1 MGGLLMVYKL
11 YTLKTE
17 YTKELEKINLKMG
30 FPSNKGTRL
39 VNGKWKE
46 LTFKKIMTR
55 TWAEENPRITLT
67 NKYPLPIEG
76 ATKLTG
82 LVDYDKDW
90 YPIEEIIEKVIKR

>member
-1 MGGLLMVYKL
+1 MLYKL
-11 YTLKTE
+11 YILKTE

-55 TWAEENPRITLT
+55 TWANENPRITLT
-67 NKYPLPIEG
+67 SKYPLPIEG
-76 ATKLTG
+76 VTKLTG
-82 LVDYDKDW
+82 LLDYDETW
-90 YPIEEIIEKVIKR
+90 YSTEIIEQVIKK